1 MFLLKK
7 DKKDLRPNM
16 VGFLVVAGRDF
27 VVADGDASI
36 ALVSINMDDGS
47 NDTPDIQEEDNQGEG
62 LRVVD

>member
-1 MFLLKK
+1 
-7 DKKDLRPNM
+7 M